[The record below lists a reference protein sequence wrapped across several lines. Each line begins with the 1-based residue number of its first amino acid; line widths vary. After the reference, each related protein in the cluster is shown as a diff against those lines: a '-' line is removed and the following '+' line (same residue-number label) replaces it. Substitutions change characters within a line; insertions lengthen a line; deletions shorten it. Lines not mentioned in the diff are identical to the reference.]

1 MLLSSRPPPPPHLP
15 RRGAA
20 PSPTPFLLVLRR
32 RQRRRRHHHHQHRT
46 YRPAVP
52 RASLS
57 DLLASLPSSLALVG
71 PAALATAA
79 AVATSWSSSSSSS
92 SQTSLPPPS
101 QEPEDYDDACGDV
114 AGEWV
119 LFTSPTPFN
128 RSVLLRCP
136 SVSFED
142 GGVLLD
148 GVNERLLTEER
159 HYVNL
164 SRGCVPVVR
173 GGDGDGAGDVS
184 YQRICIA
191 LEDGG
196 VIALDW
202 PDNLDLDKEHG
213 LDSTVLIVPGT
224 HEGSMEWSVKVF
236 VLDALRNGYFPIV
249 MNPRGC
255 GGSPVTTPR

>member
-1 MLLSSRPPPPPHLP
+1 MQLASRPPPPSHLP

-20 PSPTPFLLVLRR
+20 PAPPTPFLLVLRR
-32 RQRRRRHHHHQHRT
+32 RHHHRP
-46 YRPAVP
+46 YRLAVP

-71 PAALATAA
+71 PAAVAA
-79 AVATSWSSSSSSS
+79 YLSSWSSSS

-101 QEPEDYDDACGDV
+101 QEPEDYDVCGDV

-128 RSVLLRCP
+128 RCVLLRCP

-173 GGDGDGAGDVS
+173 GGDGACDIS

-224 HEGSMEWSVKVF
+224 HEGSMESSIKVF
-236 VLDALRNGYFPIV
+236 VLDALKNGYFPIV

>member
-1 MLLSSRPPPPPHLP
+1 MQLASRPPPPSHLP

-20 PSPTPFLLVLRR
+20 PTPTPFLLVLRR
-32 RQRRRRHHHHQHRT
+32 RQRRRRHHHHRRP
-46 YRPAVP
+46 YRLAP

-71 PAALATAA
+71 PAALAAAA
-79 AVATSWSSSSSSS
+79 AVATSLSSWSSSS

-101 QEPEDYDDACGDV
+101 QESEDYDVCGDV

-128 RSVLLRCP
+128 RCVLLRCP

-173 GGDGDGAGDVS
+173 GGDGACDIS

-224 HEGSMEWSVKVF
+224 HEGSMESSIKVF
-236 VLDALRNGYFPIV
+236 VLDALKNGYFPIV

>member
-1 MLLSSRPPPPPHLP
+1 MHLSFHPPAPSHLP
-15 RRGAA
+15 RRGGVA
-20 PSPTPFLLVLRR
+20 PTPTPSFVLRR
-32 RQRRRRHHHHQHRT
+32 NQRRRRHHHRP
-46 YRPAVP
+46 YRLAS

-57 DLLASLPSSLALVG
+57 DLIASLPSSLALIG
-71 PAALATAA
+71 PAALAAAA
-79 AVATSWSSSSSSS
+79 AVATSFSSWSSS
-92 SQTSLPPPS
+92 SQTSLPPPP
-101 QEPEDYDDACGDV
+101 QESEDYNACGDV

-128 RSVLLRCP
+128 RCVLLRCP

-142 GGVLLD
+142 GLD

-164 SRGCVPVVR
+164 SRGCIPVVR
-173 GGDGDGAGDVS
+173 GGDGACDIS

-202 PDNLDLDKEHG
+202 PDNLYLDKEHG
-213 LDSTVLIVPGT
+213 LDSTVLMVPGT
-224 HEGSMEWSVKVF
+224 HEGSMERNIKVF
-236 VLDALRNGYFPIV
+236 VLDALNNGYFPIV